1 MIAIRIDT
9 TSVAIGNITRTHS
22 PNAFKSYRLYRIV
35 KHSSKTISA
44 SKAGRQARRKATS
57 KATRRGNRNTQKKT
71 KRHIIRQNGKQNEK
85 QNTQIAAS
93 DTKRN
98 KRYGI
103 YKQACKQNK
112 QSHDKKSQQARKH
125 IEKKIA
131 PPTHVANGAII
142 INRCLSNPFR

>member
-22 PNAFKSYRLYRIV
+22 PNAFKSYRIYRIV

-57 KATRRGNRNTQKKT
+57 KATRRGNRNTQKNETTYNTT
-71 KRHIIRQNGKQNEK
+71 KRQ
-85 QNTQIAAS
+85 
-93 DTKRN
+93 TKREAKYAN
-98 KRYGI
+98 SSERYETQQTI
-103 YKQACKQNK
+103 RLYKQACKQNK

-142 INRCLSNPFR
+142 INRCLSKQVR